1 MDGLEAAAFDFAG
14 LNSPGHLA
22 QQPEQFISQSHQAQA
37 DHLGSG
43 QDPGRNLQP
52 ASDLDCDPSAGNT
65 QEVLDY
71 PPSLQAERPGGR
83 AKMKGCDR
91 AKVMFVAPITH
102 PRSAQEPKYPSII
115 RIRPFIP
122 VDGCRSEIE
131 GVEAVHEG
139 YGYALLKRPPGGA

>member
-22 QQPEQFISQSHQAQA
+22 QQREQFISQSHQAQA

-83 AKMKGCDR
+83 AKMKR
-91 AKVMFVAPITH
+91 LR
-102 PRSAQEPKYPSII
+102 PRQGDVCSANNP
-115 RIRPFIP
+115 
-122 VDGCRSEIE
+122 SEISTGTE
-131 GVEAVHEG
+131 ISIDNPNPAF
-139 YGYALLKRPPGGA
+139 YPGGWLQE